1 MPIVYLLRH
10 AQSVANVKGILAGQ
24 DDSVELSKEGFKQ
37 AQALIPYLKSIN
49 FSQVYSSP
57 MTRCLQTVAPF
68 MGKNPDLKF
77 EVDKRI
83 IEMNYGDWS
92 GEKLSKL
99 NKDKKWRIVQT
110 KPSTFTFPGGESFKS
125 MRKRVDMTLKD
136 LSGKKGPILVVTHG
150 DIIKM
155 MITSCLD
162 LPIDRFQSFVA
173 EPASLT
179 IINLEKS
186 KSTLLQSNH
195 KLAGNGI
202 RKFKSNQIGGGNS
215 LVSLR
220 QWWWK

>member
-37 AQALIPYLKSIN
+37 AQALISYLKAIN
-49 FSQVYSSP
+49 FSQIYSSP
-57 MTRCLQTVAPF
+57 MTRCLQTITPF

-99 NKDKKWRIVQT
+99 SKDKRWQKIQT
-110 KPSTFTFPGGESFKS
+110 NPSSFTFPNGESFKS
-125 MRKRVDMTLKD
+125 MRKRVDITLND
-136 LSGKKGPILVVTHG
+136 LVRKKGPILVVTHG

-179 IINLEKS
+179 VINLEKS
-186 KSTLLQSNH
+186 KSTILQSNY
-195 KLAGNGI
+195 KLAESGVS
-202 RKFKSNQIGGGNS
+202 KFKTNQIGGGDT
-215 LVSLR
+215 LASLR

>member
-1 MPIVYLLRH
+1 MPIIYLLRH
-10 AQSVANVKGILAGQ
+10 AQSMANVKGILAGQ

-57 MTRCLQTVAPF
+57 MTRCLQTVTPF
-68 MGKNPDLKF
+68 MGKNQDLKF

-92 GEKLSKL
+92 GKTLSKL
-99 NKDKKWRIVQT
+99 SKDKKWRSVQT
-110 KPSTFTFPGGESFKS
+110 KPSTFTFPGGESFKI

-136 LSGKKGPILVVTHG
+136 LSGKKGPILVITHG

-186 KSTLLQSNH
+186 KSTILQSNY
-195 KLAGNGI
+195 KLAVNGI

-215 LVSLR
+215 LVPLR